1 MVTRWRS
8 VRPGEAVGAAL
19 VLLLIAAM
27 AFPSVL
33 APYDPYEINPSEAF
47 QGPSPGHWF
56 GTDESGRD
64 AFSRVVHGTQ
74 SSILIGLLA
83 MAIGLGLAVVLGT
96 LAGLGSRALDFAVGR
111 VLEVLFA
118 VPVLLL
124 ALLFVAVLGSGV
136 VPSGIA
142 VGLATAPGYAR
153 LIRTQVISARTSGY
167 AEAATVLGRG
177 RWTSLRR
184 HILPN
189 MASRLFV
196 LATLGVG
203 QAVVWACSLSFLGL
217 GVAPPNTE
225 WGAMLAAGRDY
236 IANAWWLTVFPG
248 VFIVLTAATLT
259 LLGRSLQNRSREA

>member
-1 MVTRWRS
+1 MVTRLRAIG
-8 VRPGEAVGAAL
+8 PAEAIGAVL
-19 VLLLIAAM
+19 VVLLLVAM
-27 AFPSVL
+27 VAPGVL
-33 APYDPYEINPSEAF
+33 APYDPYEITPSDAF
-47 QGPSPGHWF
+47 QGPSWTHWF

-64 AFSRVVHGTQ
+64 AFSRVIHGTR
-74 SSILIGLLA
+74 SSLLIGLLA
-83 MAIGLGLAVVLGT
+83 MAVGLGLAVLLGT
-96 LAGLGSRALDFAVGR
+96 LAGLGNRALDFAVGR

-118 VPVLLL
+118 VPGLLL
-124 ALLFVAVLGSGV
+124 ALLFVAVLGGGV

-167 AEAATVLGRG
+167 AEAATVLGRS

-217 GVAPPNTE
+217 GVTPPNTE
-225 WGAMLAAGRDY
+225 WGAMLAAGRGY

-248 VFIVLTAATLT
+248 VFIVVTAATLT
-259 LLGRSLQNRSREA
+259 LLGRSFQNRARET